1 MSRNYS
7 RATEG
12 ARKKKRRTSI
22 LISAAVVAIIVGL
35 LVWEQV
41 ALLYLLATVGVAAL
55 LIIVAFADLH
65 GSTPTAAEARPAT
78 PDDSAA
84 IADGLAQAAGLP
96 PTAQAATTRPRTSA
110 KRRQRR

>member
-7 RATEG
+7 RAAQG
-12 ARKKKRRTSI
+12 ARKQRRRNSI
-22 LISAAVVAIIVGL
+22 LISIVVVAIIVGL
-35 LVWEQV
+35 LMWEQV

-55 LIIVAFADLH
+55 LIVVAFADLH
-65 GSTPTAAEARPAT
+65 GATPTAAAAQPAT

-84 IADGLAQAAGLP
+84 IADGLAQAAGM
-96 PTAQAATTRPRTSA
+96 PTAAHAASRPRTTA

>member
-7 RATEG
+7 RAAEG
-12 ARKKKRRTSI
+12 ARKKRRRNSI
-22 LISAAVVAIIVGL
+22 LVSALVAAVIVVL
-35 LVWEQV
+35 LLLEQV

-55 LIIVAFADLH
+55 LIVVASADLH
-65 GSTPTAAEARPAT
+65 GATPTAAVAAPAI

-84 IADGLAQAAGLP
+84 IADGLAQATDIP
-96 PTAQAATTRPRTSA
+96 PAARVASRPRAA